1 MRRHARWARAA
12 IGVVLLMIP
21 AAAAR
26 ATAFPGPDGFGY
38 EGIALQ
44 GSILRDVRATGAE
57 EVLGDDE
64 VTAPIPLGFTFS
76 FYGVDY
82 TEAVI
87 SSNGFLSFDP
97 NSGHLCCAGVPLPDP
112 NFPQPLIA
120 AFWGD
125 LDPGISGQIF
135 HETRGTAGTREFIA
149 GFYGVSQHDT
159 LGAATVTFEIVLHE
173 GTGDIEILHG
183 SSSASVD
190 AAEVGIQN
198 EDGTVGLDILNTAP
212 FDDGDL
218 IFEDQG
224 FLITTNGLPTCAGRT
239 VTILGG
245 SAASV
250 LIGTA
255 GDDVI
260 IAGDG
265 PDVVLGGDGDDVIC
279 GGNGDDSLDGGPGN
293 DVILGG
299 NGNDTIRGSAGNDR
313 LNGGRGADVCHGGAG
328 RDRARSCEIEQRV
341 E

>member
-1 MRRHARWARAA
+1 MGA
-12 IGVVLLMIP
+12 VLLMVP
-21 AAAAR
+21 AASAR
-26 ATAFPGPDGFGY
+26 ATAFPGPDAFGY
-38 EGIALQ
+38 TGIEIQ
-44 GSILRDVRATGAE
+44 GSVLRDVRATGTE
-57 EVLGDDE
+57 EILGDDE
-64 VTAPIPLGFTFS
+64 VTAPIPLGFTFD
-76 FYGVDY
+76 FYGVGY

-112 NFPQPLIA
+112 NLPQSLVA

-125 LDPGISGQIF
+125 LDPGISGQVF

-149 GFYGVSQHDT
+149 GFYAVSQHDSIKNV
-159 LGAATVTFEIVLHE
+159 TVTFEIVLHE
-173 GTGDIEILHG
+173 GTNDIEILYG
-183 SSSASVD
+183 PSSASVD
-190 AAEVGIQN
+190 ADEVGIQN
-198 EDGTVGLDILNTAP
+198 EDGTIGLDILNTAP

-218 IFEDQG
+218 IFDGTG
-224 FLITTNGLPTCAGRT
+224 FLITANGLPTCAGRT

-245 SAASV
+245 AAASV
-250 LIGTA
+250 LAGTA

-260 IAGDG
+260 LAGDG
-265 PDVVLGGDGDDVIC
+265 PDIVLGGDGDDVIC

-313 LNGGRGADVCHGGAG
+313 INGGKGADVCDGGAG
-328 RDRARSCEIEQRV
+328 RDRARACELERRV